1 MQDKEKIEPALK
13 IDTGFKINILCLK
26 DEEIT
31 MEQKESI
38 ALMIK
43 ASLERGHRILER
55 NQNQHLAISL
65 SKEEQD
71 FINQF
76 LPAEQHIKL
85 V

>member
-1 MQDKEKIEPALK
+1 MQENNKIEPALK
-13 IDTGFKINILCLK
+13 IDTGFKINILCLE

-43 ASLERGHRILER
+43 ASLERGHKIIAR
-55 NQNQHLAISL
+55 NKNHNLAISL
-65 SKEEQD
+65 SKAEQD

-76 LPAEQHIKL
+76 LPADQHIKL